1 MASSIS
7 YQTRVRV
14 PATTAN
20 LGCGFDILG
29 LALQLYNSFTLTL
42 TSEPGWHVQLPPGV
56 MLPTDS
62 NNLVYRAARRLF
74 EHVGHI
80 PPGLHLS
87 CTTDIPLARGL
98 GSSSS
103 AIVGGLVAA
112 NQLTGNTLDKE
123 ALLAMAVDLEG
134 HPDNVTP
141 ALMGSLTLSY
151 TTNAQQRYLRL
162 PFPEELTLIVAIPA
176 FELPTAQARS
186 VLPAEV
192 SRADAVFNCSRT
204 ALFLYALQ
212 TRRYDLLATAMDDR
226 LHQPYRAA
234 LVPGMTDA
242 MTAAY
247 AAGALGVAL
256 SGAGPTLLAIA
267 QENIAAVAASLHDAF
282 QSHGIACQT
291 RRLRVDTTGAT
302 VLPAL
307 PRPEAP

>member
-7 YQTRVRV
+7 YQTCIRV

-29 LALQLYNSFTLTL
+29 LALQLYNSFTFTL
-42 TSEPGWHVQLPPGV
+42 TPEPGWHVQLSAGV
-56 MLPTDS
+56 PLPTDS

-74 EHVGHI
+74 EYVGHI

-87 CTTDIPLARGL
+87 CTTEIPLARGL

-151 TTNAQQRYLRL
+151 TTDTQQRYLRL
-162 PFPEELTLIVAIPA
+162 PFPEELVLIVAIPA
-176 FELPTAQARS
+176 FELPTTQARS
-186 VLPAEV
+186 VLPAQV

-204 ALFLYALQ
+204 ALFIYALQ

-234 LVPGMTDA
+234 LVPGMTEA

-267 QENIAAVAASLHDAF
+267 QTNIATVAASLHDAF
-282 QSHGIACQT
+282 QNHGIACQT
-291 RRLRVDTTGAT
+291 RQLLVDTAGAT
-302 VLPAL
+302 VLPAV
-307 PRPEAP
+307 PMPEAP